1 MNELMKIVQPVE
13 IDARKKIDEI
23 NEMPVLCRVDFEKTS
38 EWLKL
43 VAGTEKNIKKLE
55 KEKCAPHKA
64 EIDAIKAVFAKPLEL
79 LATAQQ
85 IARNKLNAYLM
96 AERKIAEDNARREF
110 ADRQKEAQKELR
122 KLDRKEKTADKYDI
136 ATANALR
143 ESIADKRQDIIDKA
157 TAPIEINQSGENA
170 SVRMVWAFEIK
181 DIAQIPSEYL
191 VLNEKAVREAIKAG
205 VREIPGLKIY
215 QKPTVAIK

>member
-13 IDARKKIDEI
+13 IDARKRIDEI

-85 IARNKLNAYLM
+85 IAREKLNAYLM

-170 SVRMVWAFEIK
+170 SVRMVWAFDIK

>member
-13 IDARKKIDEI
+13 IDARKRIDEI

-85 IARNKLNAYLM
+85 IAREKLNAYLL

-110 ADRQKEAQKELR
+110 AERQKEAQKELR
-122 KLDRKEKTADKYDI
+122 KLDRKEKTADKYDV

-170 SVRMVWAFEIK
+170 SVRMVWAFDIK

>member
-1 MNELMKIVQPVE
+1 
-13 IDARKKIDEI
+13 
-23 NEMPVLCRVDFEKTS
+23 
-38 EWLKL
+38 
-43 VAGTEKNIKKLE
+43 
-55 KEKCAPHKA
+55 
-64 EIDAIKAVFAKPLEL
+64 
-79 LATAQQ
+79 
-85 IARNKLNAYLM
+85 M

-170 SVRMVWAFEIK
+170 SVRMVWAFDIK